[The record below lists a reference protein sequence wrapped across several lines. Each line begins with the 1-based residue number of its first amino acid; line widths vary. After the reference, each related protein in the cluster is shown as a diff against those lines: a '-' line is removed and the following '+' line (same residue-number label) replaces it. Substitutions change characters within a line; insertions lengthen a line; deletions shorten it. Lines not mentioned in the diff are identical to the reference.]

1 MQAIGDLSE
10 LPPAATQAVIINC
23 GTKWVSS
30 LALLSALRNT
40 GSQVLLVDCESRDGS
55 KAHFEQL
62 SVRYRLP
69 FFWLD
74 WPLRPHP
81 ATLDRL
87 FAELTSE
94 TVLLIDSDVEIKT
107 PDVFDAMRSALAR
120 DRDAYGA
127 GFLQG
132 PAWLGAE
139 HGLPAFTGYYAERMW
154 IPCVLLRTAAIRRAL
169 DAGLSFMNRRPFFEI
184 ASYPRLSR
192 LLGYRYRVRGL
203 RHLRLPDA
211 GTVGRGKRPTYDG
224 RYPAFVEYDTGAD
237 LHHELK
243 RRGQSFA
250 ALPPER
256 WGEVHHYHGVTR
268 AHLTGSLRR
277 AAKALRL
284 VSRDTETEQR
294 SVLATVKQRLGAVY
308 GVAEV

>member
-1 MQAIGDLSE
+1 MRTIRDLSE
-10 LPPAATQAVIINC
+10 LPRAATQAVIINC

-40 GSQVLLVDCESRDGS
+40 SAQLLLVDCESGDGS

-62 SVRYRLP
+62 SVRYGLQ

-87 FAELTSE
+87 FPRLTSE

-107 PDVFDAMRSALAR
+107 PEVFEAMRSALAH
-120 DRDAYGA
+120 DRAAYGA

-132 PAWLGAE
+132 PAWLGME

-154 IPCVLLRTAAIRRAL
+154 IPCVLFRTAAIKRML

-184 ASYPRLSR
+184 ASCPRLSR
-192 LLGYRYRVRGL
+192 VLGYRYRVRGL
-203 RHLRLPDA
+203 RRLRLPNMRNGSRAD
-211 GTVGRGKRPTYDG
+211 RPTYDG

-237 LHHELK
+237 LHHELR

-250 ALPPER
+250 ALPVER
-256 WGEVHHYHGVTR
+256 WSELHHYHGVTR

-277 AAKALRL
+277 VAKALRL
-284 VSRDTETEQR
+284 ASRDTETEQR
-294 SVLATVKQRLGAVY
+294 SVLATVRQRLDSVY